1 MASLP
6 VKKKNSAGRSK
17 GKSTFLNQWGM
28 FFRQF
33 IKHPGMVGSVI
44 PTSATVVKQM
54 LDQVDWQQCRLFVE
68 YGPGVGTFTHAVLDR
83 MHPDA
88 TLLAIDLNL
97 DFVAYLE
104 AQSADPRLK
113 VVHGSAVDVR
123 RFIKEAGHREAD
135 YILSG
140 LPFSTLPAGVGE
152 SICAE
157 THAALAPGGS
167 FMVYQYSRYVLRLL
181 APLFADVQQ
190 EKIWRNIPPC
200 RIFRAVRE
208 RALVEA
214 AAKAA

>member
-1 MASLP
+1 MASIPL
-6 VKKKNSAGRSK
+6 KKKNNPLRDCV
-17 GKSTFLNQWGM
+17 KSTFLNQWGM

-33 IKHPGMVGSVI
+33 VKHPGMVGSVI
-44 PTSATVVKQM
+44 PTSSIVVNRM
-54 LDQVDWQQCRLFVE
+54 LDRVDWHRCRLFVE

-83 MHPDA
+83 LHPDA

-113 VVHGSAVDVR
+113 VVHGSAADVR
-123 RFIKEAGHREAD
+123 RFIKEAGHDQAD

-152 SICAE
+152 AICAE
-157 THAALAPGGS
+157 TRAALAPGGT

-181 APLFADVQQ
+181 DPLFDDV
-190 EKIWRNIPPC
+190 EHERAWRNIPPC
-200 RIFRAVRE
+200 RIFRATCE
-208 RALVEA
+208 PALVKA

>member
-1 MASLP
+1 MASIPL
-6 VKKKNSAGRSK
+6 KKKSDAGRS
-17 GKSTFLNQWGM
+17 GGRSTFLNQWGM

-33 IKHPGMVGSVI
+33 VKHPGMVGSVI
-44 PTSATVVKQM
+44 PTSAAVVNRM

-83 MHPDA
+83 LHPDA

-104 AQSADPRLK
+104 AQSDDPRLK
-113 VVHGSAVDVR
+113 VVHGSAADVR
-123 RFIKEAGHREAD
+123 RFIKEAGHVQAD

-152 SICAE
+152 AICAE
-157 THAALAPGGS
+157 TRAALVPGGS

-181 APLFADVQQ
+181 TPLFGDV
-190 EKIWRNIPPC
+190 EYEWAWRNIPPC

-208 RALVEA
+208 QALARAA
-214 AAKAA
+214 